1 MALSYHSSQKC
12 CLGGAKLSE
21 DTRPG
26 EARQLGLCSY
36 KKHIVAARLTT
47 NSSDRECL
55 TKNEDYGDAVGGKE
69 KEAGRGKLLFLI
81 GKKKKHPVFLFTFLI
96 CKNVM
101 LMDGFCPL
109 SFMLF

>member
-81 GKKKKHPVFLFTFLI
+81 GKKKKKSTRYSCLPF
-96 CKNVM
+96 
-101 LMDGFCPL
+101 
-109 SFMLF
+109 